1 VHELQR
7 IHEAV
12 ARVVENGTRGLLV
25 TVVATRGST
34 YRKSGARSVIA
45 EDGDVTGAISGGC
58 VERDL
63 ALRADF
69 QNFAPR
75 LITYDSSSSDD
86 IVFGLGLGCRGSIT
100 MLVEPFDAERPPV
113 LPAVPH
119 DAPVRHTVR
128 FEGRVLLEETIQP
141 QTRVAIFGRGPDVAP
156 VELMARAV
164 GWDVDVIRTR
174 ELPELARYDAIV
186 VMTHNFLHDVEII
199 GAALRGPVAY
209 IGLLG
214 PKRRGE
220 EILTQLGDVDSAA
233 LHRLH
238 NPIGLDLG
246 GDSPEAIALSIVAE
260 IQSVLQRRDA
270 RPLREK
276 RAPIHTRTIAVVLAA
291 GASRRFGSS
300 KQLALVDGEPL
311 IRRAV
316 KTALDAQCDE
326 TLVVFHDPAVAEAIA
341 DLPVRLVHNA
351 KAAEGMASSV
361 RAAVHAAGPARLL
374 FTLCDQP
381 HIASTHL
388 RALLAT
394 TTPIAATAYNETN
407 GLTVAGAPAVFA
419 PQFRDE
425 LLALTGD
432 RGARDLIDRHRDQAT
447 LLPCP
452 EAAHDIDLKTD
463 LARPLRVTLLPR
475 RRL

>member
-1 VHELQR
+1 MHELQR

-12 ARVVENGTRGLLV
+12 ARVVAAGARGLLV

-34 YRKSGARSVIA
+34 YRKSGTRCVIA
-45 EDGDVTGAISGGC
+45 EDGEVTGAISGGC

-63 ALRADF
+63 ALRAGF
-69 QNFAPR
+69 LSFAPR
-75 LITYDSSSSDD
+75 VITYDSSSSED
-86 IVFGLGLGCRGSIT
+86 IVFGLGLGCRGSLT
-100 MLVEPFDAERPPV
+100 MLVEPFDATHPPR
-113 LPAVPH
+113 LPAVPQ
-119 DAPVRHTVR
+119 DTPVRHIVT
-128 FEGRVLLEETIQP
+128 FEDRVLLEETLEP
-141 QTRVAIFGRGPDVAP
+141 QTRVAIFGRGPDAAP
-156 VELMARAV
+156 VEVIARAV
-164 GWDVDVIRTR
+164 GWDVDVIRAR
-174 ELPELARYDAIV
+174 EVPELARYDAIV

-199 GAALRGPVAY
+199 AAALRSPVSY

-220 EILTQLGDVDSAA
+220 EILTQLDDVDPAA

-276 RAPIHTRTIAVVLAA
+276 RAPIHTRTVAVVLAA

-311 IRRAV
+311 VRRAV
-316 KTALDAQCDE
+316 KTALEAQCDE

-341 DLPVRLVHNA
+341 DLPVTLVHNGEA
-351 KAAEGMASSV
+351 SEGMASSV
-361 RAAVHAAGPARLL
+361 RAAVRAAGPARML

-381 HIASTHL
+381 HIASAHL

-394 TTPIAATAYNETN
+394 TTPLAATAYGEEN
-407 GLTVAGAPAVFA
+407 GAAIAGAPAVFA

-425 LLALTGD
+425 LLTLTGD
-432 RGARDLIDRHRDQAT
+432 RGARDLIDRNRAEAT

-452 EAAHDIDLKTD
+452 EAAHDIDTRTD
-463 LARPLRVTLLPR
+463 LATTPARTRNR
-475 RRL
+475 